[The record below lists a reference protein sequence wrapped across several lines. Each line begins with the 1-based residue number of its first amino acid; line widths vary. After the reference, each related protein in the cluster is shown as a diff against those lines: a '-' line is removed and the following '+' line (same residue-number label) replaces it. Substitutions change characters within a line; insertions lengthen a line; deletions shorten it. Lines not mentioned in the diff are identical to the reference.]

1 MFYRFPH
8 HFAGTARIG
17 DVINDKLKVKGVN
30 GLYVADASALPKT
43 PRVKPCQLLMLGR
56 LAALDY
62 LEEKNAGRQRLLR
75 KRVDG
80 EDV

>member
-1 MFYRFPH
+1 M
-8 HFAGTARIG
+8 
-17 DVINDKLKVKGVN
+17 
-30 GLYVADASALPKT
+30 
-43 PRVKPCQLLMLGR
+43 MLGR